1 MYIPVLPVKHRK
13 LQTRHLYDTL
23 VQHSSY
29 TLARI
34 GRFFNLL
41 KVSKCNFKKKSK
53 RCATCGMTS
62 YVICTRKVPILW
74 HNDPVSVET

>member
-1 MYIPVLPVKHRK
+1 MYIPVLPVQHRK
-13 LQTRHLYDTL
+13 HLYDTL

-34 GRFFNLL
+34 GRFYNLL
-41 KVSKCNFKKKSK
+41 KVSNCNFKKSK

-74 HNDPVSVET
+74 HNDPVSVGT